1 VSNGP
6 GLKLGVLISGG
17 APTLHLAAGA
27 LCAFHEHQ
35 VGFNVL
41 AASGAGALPALLY
54 MVPKK
59 GDPETALKC
68 VVDMNVHDAIYGL
81 IPSNYKV
88 FFKYGPFAPLF
99 WQLGQ
104 MIPHFPLDPK
114 ERSTNAGKRL
124 YNDLIDFVTAAI
136 TPTTLT
142 YWSKSVLRRVQVVND
157 LVDWNALPTAPQD
170 FFLNTFSLDTYQLEL
185 FTKKTMTPD
194 AFYAALAM
202 PWLYPPTAAMLSGP
216 LYTEGASHDPSAI
229 EAALQNEQPPPRVA
243 RLDAMIVLDTIGSDL
258 WVDPESLYEALELTI
273 MDPIVTLAENVA
285 ALYALQE
292 QVFNQDPPPV
302 PDLTPPKIYRLLFDI
317 PPWKRGQILEWSYSN
332 ALTLWDTGYRAA
344 SKFCTDQM
352 TGKGGPIVFKEEHRY
367 FRTLTKD
374 SREGDFLSLFGDPLK
389 NLPPA
394 RFVPP
399 PGGGSL

>member
-1 VSNGP
+1 VSDGP

-35 VGFNVL
+35 VEFNVL
-41 AASGAGALPALLY
+41 ATSGAGALPALLY

-68 VVDMNVHDAIYGL
+68 VVDMNVHDAIYDL
-81 IPSNYKV
+81 IPNNYKV

-104 MIPHFPLDPK
+104 MIPHFPLDPT

-124 YNDLIDFVTAAI
+124 YNDVIDFVTAAI

-157 LVDWNALPTAPQD
+157 LVDWNALPSAPQR
-170 FFLNTFSLDTYQLEL
+170 FFLNTFSLDTQEL
-185 FTKKTMTPD
+185 KLFKNEDMTPD

-202 PWLYPPTAAMLSGP
+202 PWLYPPTPATLSGP

-229 EAALQNEQPPPRVA
+229 EAALQNAPLKPKVA
-243 RLDAMIVLDTIGSDL
+243 SLDAMIVLDTIGADL

-292 QVFNQDPPPV
+292 KVFNQDPPPIK
-302 PDLTPPKIYRLLFDI
+302 DLTPPKIYRLLFDI

-352 TGKGGPIVFKEEHRY
+352 PHKGGPITLKEEHRY

-389 NLPPA
+389 DLPPA

-399 PGGGSL
+399 PGGGGL